1 MQTARTEPAEPTEHA
16 ETARRWVH
24 SMIEGSAGLPA
35 SQVGGKAWNLAR
47 LADAGALVPPW
58 VVIPAWVFDR
68 FAAAAVS
75 SRGGAADCA
84 SALQILQATPLP
96 ARLTTAVLAALDTA
110 GVHGEVAVDLAQD
123 LLDNS
128 DAGLETYVRVGDSLG
143 RALKFLGAG
152 EVDSQVIPTPT

>member
-1 MQTARTEPAEPTEHA
+1 MQTARTEPAEPAEHP
-16 ETARRWVH
+16 ETSQRWVH
-24 SMIEGSAGLPA
+24 SMIEGSAALPA

-84 SALQILQATPLP
+84 SALQILQ
-96 ARLTTAVLAALDTA
+96 
-110 GVHGEVAVDLAQD
+110 
-123 LLDNS
+123 
-128 DAGLETYVRVGDSLG
+128 
-143 RALKFLGAG
+143 
-152 EVDSQVIPTPT
+152 